1 MAVQMHGVGGAE
13 LILDDNSDGAVVA
26 EIVDIPLRVV
36 GVREVALVR
45 QNKNGVTLE
54 RKRQQ

>member
-13 LILDDNSDGAVVA
+13 LILNDDSDGAVVT

-36 GVREVALVR
+36 GVREVALVC
-45 QNKNGVTLE
+45 QDKDWVTLE
-54 RKRQQ
+54 RNRQP